1 MNYKLLMDMRKTAR
15 YLIGAAMMSMAVP
28 TAFSQS
34 VGIKTNLVNDA
45 LLSPNLGLE
54 IGLAPKWTLQL
65 EGEYNGWKI
74 KDKNSNSG
82 YHHQWKHWFASIE
95 PRYWF
100 CQRFAGHFISI
111 NAIGG
116 EYNFGHIGLKGNF
129 LGSNFN
135 DLNTSRYQGYA
146 VGAGFNYGYA
156 WPVAKHWNI
165 EAEIG
170 IGWLWTRY
178 EKYPCTE
185 CGTREKTGHH
195 NYVGPT
201 KLAVS
206 VEYLF

>member
-74 KDKNSNSG
+74 KDNNSNSG

-100 CQRFAGHFISI
+100 CQRFAGHFISF
-111 NAIGG
+111 NAIG
-116 EYNFGHIGLKGNF
+116 KF
-129 LGSNFN
+129 L
-135 DLNTSRYQGYA
+135 RQ
-146 VGAGFNYGYA
+146 
-156 WPVAKHWNI
+156 
-165 EAEIG
+165 
-170 IGWLWTRY
+170 
-178 EKYPCTE
+178 
-185 CGTREKTGHH
+185 
-195 NYVGPT
+195 
-201 KLAVS
+201 
-206 VEYLF
+206 

>member
-1 MNYKLLMDMRKTAR
+1 MTKTIRHILMAAVLLTG
-15 YLIGAAMMSMAVP
+15 IGAASAQ
-28 TAFSQS
+28 T

-54 IGLAPKWTLQL
+54 IGLAPKWTLQFT
-65 EGEYNGWKI
+65 GEYNNWSI
-74 KDKNSNSG
+74 KSRDSHSG
-82 YHHQWKHWFASIE
+82 TPHQWKHWFATIE
-95 PRYWF
+95 PRFWF
-100 CQRFAGHFISI
+100 CKRFAGHFISI

-116 EYNFGHIGLKGNF
+116 EYNFGHIGLNAKF
-129 LGSNFN
+129 LNNDFR
-135 DLNTSRYQGYA
+135 DLNTSRYEGWG

-170 IGWLWTRY
+170 IGWIWTNY
-178 EKYPCTE
+178 DKYKYDN
-185 CGTREKTGHH
+185 GGKKVDSGYH

-201 KLAVS
+201 KLAVN

>member
-1 MNYKLLMDMRKTAR
+1 MVIRKLTRCL
-15 YLIGAAMMSMAVP
+15 LGAAVLMLAAP
-28 TAFSQS
+28 ATQAQE
-34 VGIKTNLVNDA
+34 VGIKTNLVNDV

-65 EGEYNGWKI
+65 SGEYNGWKI
-74 KDKNSNSG
+74 KSDDSNSG
-82 YHHQWKHWFASIE
+82 FAHQWEHWFAEIE

-100 CQRFAGHFISI
+100 CKRFAGHFISI

-116 EYNFGHIGLKGNF
+116 EYDFAHLGLKGTL
-129 LGSNFN
+129 LGSNFD
-135 DLNTSRYQGYA
+135 DLNTHRYKGWA

-178 EKYPCTE
+178 DKYKCSDRNKRIEKGY
-185 CGTREKTGHH
+185 H

-201 KLAVS
+201 KLAVNL
-206 VEYLF
+206 EYLF

>member
-1 MNYKLLMDMRKTAR
+1 MIRQILAAVLIAAGLGTAS
-15 YLIGAAMMSMAVP
+15 AQV
-28 TAFSQS
+28 
-34 VGIKTNLVNDA
+34 VGIKTNLVNDI

-54 IGLAPKWTLQL
+54 FGLAPKWTLQL
-65 EGEYNGWKI
+65 TGEYNDWEIKG
-74 KDKNSNSG
+74 KDKTTP
-82 YHHQWKHWFASIE
+82 HQWKHWFATIE

-100 CQRFAGHFISI
+100 CERYAGHFISI

-116 EYNFGHIGLKGNF
+116 EYDFGHIGFKTKF
-129 LGSNFN
+129 LNNGFR
-135 DLNTSRYQGYA
+135 DLNTHRYKGWG

-170 IGWLWTRY
+170 IGWIWT
-178 EKYPCTE
+178 KYDKYKCSD
-185 CGTREKTGHH
+185 GSKTDSGYH

-201 KLAVS
+201 KLAVN